1 MNCEQIE
8 RRLSEYLDR
17 SLDPATISKIESHL
31 SCCDRCRAEADLL
44 CECTRKIAALSQVEP
59 PIAFAQRVI
68 AHVKELESKP
78 RLWESLFLPFRAN
91 LPIQATAV
99 VLIAIIAFYIAEQEP
114 HRKLLVPRP
123 TFTIDDREERSP
135 KMQPTNERSGSL
147 QEKIPPAEET
157 AKTGQKPIVESDQKL
172 GSPAHG
178 VDRGDDSQN
187 ERALQPQ
194 EPGLGAA
201 PAPELRLDSRAPRV
215 ADPPGSLERQ
225 ASASSQ
231 AITQSRRK
239 RVTPAIPVVS
249 DSKGLSPAYNS
260 PAPRDLLELMG
271 TGSLGPAPFRSEF
284 QRLSVPADIE
294 LVVRRRPHQV
304 GQTRDSTEVLPK
316 ADGPDVTR
324 EQGGRSIE
332 NLLLSLRESAAR
344 QTIWLA
350 LPHSQYERL
359 KSELAAVGTIESES
373 RKLSLS
379 SDIAPAASPD
389 SQLRLMLIV
398 LPADEDGAARPA
410 GSPSR

>member
-31 SCCDRCRAEADLL
+31 SCCNRCRAEADLL
-44 CECTRKIAALSQVEP
+44 WECTRKIAALSQVEP

-78 RLWESLFLPFRAN
+78 RLWESLFLPFKAN

-114 HRKLLVPRP
+114 RRKLLAPRP
-123 TFTIDDREERSP
+123 TFTIGDKEERSSTI
-135 KMQPTNERSGSL
+135 QPTNEPSRSL
-147 QEKIPPAEET
+147 QRKIPAADET
-157 AKTGQKPIVESDQKL
+157 AKSPQKPILEPDQKL
-172 GSPAHG
+172 GSRAN
-178 VDRGDDSQN
+178 VLDRGDDSQN
-187 ERALQPQ
+187 DRALQH
-194 EPGLGAA
+194 
-201 PAPELRLDSRAPRV
+201 
-215 ADPPGSLERQ
+215 Q
-225 ASASSQ
+225 ASAPTQS
-231 AITQSRRK
+231 ITQSRRK
-239 RVTPAIPVVS
+239 RVTPTIPVVS
-249 DSKGLSPAYNS
+249 DPKGLSPAYTS
-260 PAPRDLLELMG
+260 PAPHDLLELMG
-271 TGSLGPAPFRSEF
+271 AGSLGSAPFRSEF

-294 LVVRRRPHQV
+294 LVVRRRPHQA
-304 GQTRDSTEVLPK
+304 GQPRDSTEALPK
-316 ADGPDVTR
+316 ADGVDVTR

-332 NLLLSLRESAAR
+332 NLLRSLRESTTR

-359 KSELAAVGTIESES
+359 KSELSAVGTIESES

-379 SDIAPAASPD
+379 SDIAPAENVD

-398 LPADEDGAARPA
+398 LPADDDGAARSA